1 MENTLIYGMI
11 ALLVLIITLAIWI
24 FILSKRIKNL
34 NAGKN
39 GKSLEKIIY
48 ENNELIKETR
58 QTQKNNSKNIENLES
73 EILKTVRNISVVRFD
88 ALGDAGGKQ
97 SFAIGLT
104 DAYKNGVVISS
115 MYTRGS
121 MNVFAKEIIKG
132 ESKHKLTEEEKK
144 VIK

>member
-1 MENTLIYGMI
+1 MENILIYGI
-11 ALLVLIITLAIWI
+11 IVLFVLVTILIIWI
-24 FILSKRIKNL
+24 FILSKKMKKL
-34 NAGKN
+34 MSGKN
-39 GKSLEKIIY
+39 GDSLEEIIY
-48 ENNELIKETR
+48 ENNNLIKKTR
-58 QTQKNNSKNIENLES
+58 QGQKDNNEKIMQLKS
-73 EILKTVRNISVVRFD
+73 EILKTVQNISVVRFD
-88 ALGDAGGKQ
+88 ALGDIGGKQ
-97 SFAIGLT
+97 SFAIGFT

>member
-11 ALLVLIITLAIWI
+11 ALLVLIIILAIWI
-24 FILSKRIKNL
+24 FILSNKIKNL
-34 NAGKN
+34 SAGKN
-39 GKSLEKIIY
+39 GLSLEDIIN
-48 ENNELIKETR
+48 ENNKLVKKTKQRQKDNSEKITHIKSEL
-58 QTQKNNSKNIENLES
+58 
-73 EILKTVRNISVVRFD
+73 LKTVQNISVVRFD

-104 DAYKNGVVISS
+104 DAHKNGVVISS